1 MRWQEVQEV
10 GRKKIMLDQRF
21 DILEGILI
29 FLDVPYFI
37 VKVCSAWSSGMLS
50 TLRYLI
56 FCSPWYLLTQ
66 L

>member
-10 GRKKIMLDQRF
+10 GWKEIMLDQRF

-29 FLDVPYFI
+29 FLDVPYFMVI
-37 VKVCSAWSSGMLS
+37 CSAWSSGMLS